1 MNSYL
6 VLRSFAGP
14 EIGTHSEGEIMAL
27 EPDAARGLVSAGFIM
42 PVKPEKQ
49 PEIKRDEVVVETADL
64 PVEKVEK
71 AVKRPRKK
79 KE

>member
-6 VLRSFAGP
+6 VLRSFSGP
-14 EIGTHSEGEIMAL
+14 DIGTHSEGDVIAL
-27 EPDAARGLVSAGFIM
+27 EPENARGLVKGGLIM
-42 PVKPEKQ
+42 PVKPKAE

-64 PVEKVEK
+64 LVEKVEK

>member
-6 VLRSFAGP
+6 VLRSFSGP
-14 EIGTHSEGEIMAL
+14 ELGSHSEGEIIAL
-27 EPDAARGLVSAGFIM
+27 EPENARGLVNGGLIM
-42 PVKPEKQ
+42 PVKPEAA
-49 PEIKRDEVVVETADL
+49 PGIKRDEVVVETADL

-79 KE
+79 KV